1 MAADVRL
8 VEGEPPYTRNPY
20 TELNLGILELKRNSV
35 GRYGTRTS
43 IYGHRGAL
51 PQCVFRTSWHEP
63 RT

>member
-20 TELNLGILELKRNSV
+20 TELNLGILELKRN
-35 GRYGTRTS
+35 
-43 IYGHRGAL
+43 
-51 PQCVFRTSWHEP
+51 WHTP